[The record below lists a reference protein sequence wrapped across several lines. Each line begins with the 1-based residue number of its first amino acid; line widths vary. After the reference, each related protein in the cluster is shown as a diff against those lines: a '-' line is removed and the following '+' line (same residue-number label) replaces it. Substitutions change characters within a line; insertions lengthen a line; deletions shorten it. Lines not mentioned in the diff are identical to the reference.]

1 MVAKNFSGV
10 GGGTSTQPER
20 EEAER
25 EEAERE
31 EAEREEAGRSDA
43 AVTILARFAT
53 LSRFWFFRAK

>member
-10 GGGTSTQPER
+10 GGGTSTQSRMQP
-20 EEAER
+20 
-25 EEAERE
+25 ERE